1 MAAEIIPKP
10 AVIEA
15 GQQYHGW
22 TVLSFSHSNK
32 YAEKFYNCRCK
43 CGTER
48 LVRRSQLG
56 KTQSCGCSRLKER
69 KLSTGAG
76 EVKCDGIV
84 IGQRYRNWTVLSE
97 SNKTDAKGEKHYLC
111 ECACG
116 KKRPVRK
123 SAIGRNIGCG
133 CSRNKGIASV
143 VSPSKQRK
151 KRITAP
157 PAKTKKLMANP
168 VDLMGSGSPVD
179 HNEYDLPR
187 PKRQTRS
194 SKNRLRIDQRLDE
207 LALERELRNI
217 DAYY

>member
-1 MAAEIIPKP
+1 MKAAQIARP

-15 GQQYHGW
+15 GQQYHDW
-22 TVLSFSHSNK
+22 TVLSFSHSDK
-32 YAEKFYNCRCK
+32 YAEKFYKCRCK
-43 CGTER
+43 CGTEK
-48 LVRRSQLG
+48 LVRRSRLG
-56 KTQSCGCSRLKER
+56 WSKSCGCSRYAER
-69 KLSTGAG
+69 KLEKGKT
-76 EVKCDGIV
+76 VNNDII
-84 IGQRYRNWTVLSE
+84 IGKRYRDWTVLEE
-97 SNKTDAKGEKHYLC
+97 SAHTNAKGEKHYLC
-111 ECACG
+111 ECVCG

-123 SAIGRNIGCG
+123 SVIGRNIGCG

-157 PAKTKKLMANP
+157 PAKAKKLMANP
-168 VDLMGSGSPVD
+168 VDLMGSGSPVE

-194 SKNRLRIDQRLDE
+194 SKNRLRIDQRLEE

-217 DAYY
+217 DAFY